1 MPELGNC
8 CLGKVGVAA
17 KEVTGPGCPAPG
29 VNTAPPIPAWA
40 AMLTT
45 GAGAG
50 GGVTEPA
57 PLLKLLLE
65 ILLFTGEI

>member
-17 KEVTGPGCPAPG
+17 KEVTGAWPAPG

-40 AMLTT
+40 AILTT

-57 PLLKLLLE
+57 PLLKLLFE
-65 ILLFTGEI
+65 MLLFTGEI